1 MRDLVAK
8 FVFVTGGVVSGLG
21 KGVTTA
27 SLGSILEARNV
38 KVNVVKMDP
47 YINVDPGTM
56 SPNQHGEVFVTVD
69 GAETDLD
76 LGHYERF
83 LRVRMKK
90 VNNFT
95 TGSVYQSVIDRE
107 RHGDYEG
114 KTVQVIPH
122 ITDEIK
128 NRIRAVAKECEV
140 VIVECG
146 GTVGDI
152 ESQPFLEAI
161 RQIRLEV
168 GASSALFIHLTL
180 VPQIAGG
187 ETKTKPTQHSV
198 KELRSIGLQ
207 PDVLICRCND
217 KVLDEDARSKIA
229 LFTNVEER
237 GVISLINAKSI
248 YEVPIILNQQKLD
261 EIILEKLQLQ
271 RPEADLQEWHDV
283 VHGIRQCR
291 GNTVVKLV
299 GKYVEFTDAYKSLI
313 EALTHA
319 GINAGTNVQIDPV
332 DAELV
337 EAKGMDVLAGA
348 DAILVPG
355 GFGSRGFE
363 GKIAAAG
370 FARSQDIPYLGIC
383 YGLQAAVVDFARQ
396 VLNLPDAHT
405 TEIDPSTPNPVIA
418 LVSEWNNKDGTHQK
432 WELGDDLGATMRL
445 GEQGCTLEAGS
456 IAQKLYEKSVVY
468 ERHRHRFEVNNE
480 YLDRFR
486 DAGMCFSGL
495 SMTDQLVEMI
505 EIPSARWFVACQF
518 HPEFSSSPRHGH
530 PLFNGFIEAAQE
542 KSVHHSA

>member
-1 MRDLVAK
+1 MAK

-27 SLGSILEARNV
+27 SLGAILEARQV

-90 VNNFT
+90 INNFT
-95 TGSVYQSVIDRE
+95 TGSVYQSVIERE
-107 RHGDYEG
+107 RHGDYAG

-128 NRIRAVAKECEV
+128 SRIRAVANGCDV

-168 GASSALFIHLTL
+168 GATNALFIHLTL

-217 KVLDEDARSKIA
+217 EVLDGSARSKIA

-248 YEVPIILNQQKLD
+248 YQVPIILNQQELD
-261 EIILEKLQLQ
+261 EIILEKLQLN
-271 RPEADLQEWHDV
+271 RPKADLEEWRDV
-283 VHGIRQCR
+283 VHGISQCT
-291 GNTVVKLV
+291 GETIVKLV

-319 GINAGTNVQIDPV
+319 GIRTGTNVHIDPV

-337 EAKGMDVLAGA
+337 ESEGVGILEGA
-348 DAILVPG
+348 HAILVPG

-363 GKIAAAG
+363 GKIAAARY
-370 FARSQDIPYLGIC
+370 ARNNDVPYFGIC

-396 VLNLPDAHT
+396 VLNLPEAHT
-405 TEIDPSTPNPVIA
+405 TEINPSTPDPVIA
-418 LVSEWNNKDGTHQK
+418 LVSEWNNKDGTRQK
-432 WELGDDLGATMRL
+432 WQLGDALGATMRL
-445 GEQGCTLEAGS
+445 GEQGCSLKSGS
-456 IAQKLYEKSVVY
+456 IAKRLYRQKVVY

-486 DAGMCFSGL
+486 AAGMCFSGR
-495 SMTDQLVEMI
+495 SMTEQLVEMI
-505 EIPSARWFVACQF
+505 EIPSARWFLACQF
-518 HPEFSSSPRHGH
+518 HPEFSSSPRAGH

-542 KSVHHSA
+542 RSLHQAS